1 MRRNISDWLTYA
13 AAATEPTEAARC
25 LDEAIA
31 LAEACY
37 EWRALLR
44 GVATIP
50 LVSRERVSDLA
61 TRTLEL
67 ALAEREIWGFRDVAT
82 LRATRLDDPTGA
94 RVALEAGVAALREPR
109 PDGLG
114 ALAALD
120 GDAASARGYEWVL
133 LGQGFA
139 EILGDTDAQRRC
151 LEAGRDKARARR
163 NADDLCDIAR
173 EWATSIDRDAGVALL
188 REAEAM
194 ASDGSVRPW
203 TLANAWHSLGD
214 SEAVHRVL
222 DAALRSA
229 TSTDAALHVARAWA
243 SHHEV
248 DEVARAH
255 ARAEELASTA
265 EDWLAIAELAFDVG
279 LGEDSIRRALLRAE
293 GLAAEGDVR
302 VRVSSAYSQWLRDD
316 EAAARVGPRGV
327 RPEAHRERARSLSG
341 WGPGGGGGG
350 EGGEGGWGASASDLF
365 DWLRSRAGPETLTR
379 IANADYGMDAEKHL
393 AALTDICG
401 TGLVPKRLG
410 WEPHEVLALTRW
422 STGETA
428 DHLAR
433 ALCCTLLSLA
443 PSDFDELVT
452 NGPILAES
460 CLALGAEATHRA
472 ELFFAWLA
480 ETEAGDAGDDGPE
493 QPLALLL
500 LLLLRTASTPNDPRL
515 GALAER
521 LVDHPAY
528 DLGEVAEWIAESMR
542 SDLWTDL
549 LDRIL
554 VPVRA
559 NRPATARVL
568 EGLGR

>member
-1 MRRNISDWLTYA
+1 MKRNISDWLTHA
-13 AAATEPTEAARC
+13 AAATEPAEAARC
-25 LDEAIA
+25 LEEAIS

-67 ALAEREIWGFRDVAT
+67 AKAEREVWGFRDVAT

-94 RVALEAGVAALREPR
+94 RAALEAGAAALREPR

-139 EILGDTDAQRRC
+139 DTLSDTDAQRRC

-173 EWATSIDRDAGVALL
+173 EWAKCIDRDAGVALL
-188 REAEAM
+188 LEAEAM
-194 ASDGSVRPW
+194 ASDGSARPW

-229 TSTDAALHVARAWA
+229 TSTDAALHVAQAWA
-243 SHHEV
+243 SHREV
-248 DEVARAH
+248 DEVGRAH
-255 ARAEELASTA
+255 ARAEDLASTA
-265 EDWLAIAELAFDVG
+265 REWLAIAELAFDVG
-279 LGEDSIRRALLRAE
+279 LGEAALRRAVERAE
-293 GLAAEGDVR
+293 ALPGEVDVR
-302 VRVSSAYSQWLRDD
+302 ARVASAYSQWLRDD

-327 RPEAHRERARSLSG
+327 RPEAHRERARTLPG
-341 WGPGGGGGG
+341 WG
-350 EGGEGGWGASASDLF
+350 EGAWGASASDLF
-365 DWLRSRAGPETLTR
+365 DWLRARAGPETLMS

-393 AALTDICG
+393 AALTDMCG
-401 TGLVPKRLG
+401 TGLVPRRLG

-433 ALCCTLLSLA
+433 ALCCTLLCLA

-480 ETEAGDAGDDGPE
+480 EPEAGDAGDAGRE
-493 QPLALLL
+493 QPIALLL
-500 LLLLRTASTPNDPRL
+500 LLLLRTASTPGDPRL

-521 LVDHPAY
+521 LVDHPTH
-528 DLGEVAEWIAESMR
+528 DLGEVAEWMAESMR
-542 SDLWTDL
+542 ADLWSDLV
-549 LDRIL
+549 DRIL
-554 VPVRA
+554 VPVSA
-559 NRPATARVL
+559 NHPPTARVL